1 MVFLMLKKTYW
12 KSLTPLVIVLI
23 LGATILWAHNGVKD
37 PIVIKR
43 MKLMS
48 SMADNTKVL
57 GQMIKKQIP
66 FDAELAMEALTAIG
80 DLAKATPAA
89 FEINASD
96 PKTGAKQIIWDEFKD
111 FSELANQLADIAA
124 MSSISTYDDV
134 RPVLM
139 QTARSCKACHSKYR
153 K

>member
-1 MVFLMLKKTYW
+1 MLKKTYW

-66 FDAELAMEALTAIG
+66 FDAELAMEALTSIG

-124 MSSISTYDDV
+124 TNSISTYDDL

-139 QTARSCKACHSKYR
+139 QTARSCKACHGKYR

>member
-1 MVFLMLKKTYW
+1 
-12 KSLTPLVIVLI
+12 
-23 LGATILWAHNGVKD
+23 
-37 PIVIKR
+37 
-43 MKLMS
+43 MS

-57 GQMIKKQIP
+57 GQMIRKQIP

-80 DLAKATPAA
+80 DLSQATPAA
-89 FEINASD
+89 FEINISD

-124 MSSISTYDDV
+124 TSSISTYDDL

>member
-1 MVFLMLKKTYW
+1 MLKKTYW
-12 KSLTPLVIVLI
+12 KSLTPLVIVLT

-66 FDAELAMEALTAIG
+66 FDAELAMEALTSIG

-111 FSELANQLADIAA
+111 FSELANQLAEIAA
-124 MSSISTYDDV
+124 TNSISTYDDL

>member
-1 MVFLMLKKTYW
+1 MLKKTYW
-12 KSLTPLVIVLI
+12 KSLTPLVIVLT
-23 LGATILWAHNGVKD
+23 LGATILWAQSGIKD
-37 PIVIKR
+37 PIVVKR
-43 MKLMS
+43 MKLMY

-57 GQMIKKQIP
+57 GQMIRKQIP

-89 FEINASD
+89 FEINVSD

-111 FSELANQLADIAA
+111 FSELANQLADSAA
-124 MSSISTYDDV
+124 TSSISTYDDL

>member
-1 MVFLMLKKTYW
+1 MVFLMLKKIYW
-12 KSLTPLVIVLI
+12 KRLTPLVIMFT
-23 LGATILWAHNGVKD
+23 LGATILWAQSGIKD
-37 PIVIKR
+37 PIVVKR
-43 MKLMS
+43 MKLMY

-57 GQMIKKQIP
+57 GQMIRKQIP

-80 DLAKATPAA
+80 DLSQATPAA
-89 FEINASD
+89 FEINISD

-111 FSELANQLADIAA
+111 FSELANQLADSAA
-124 MSSISTYDDV
+124 TSSISTYDDL

>member
-1 MVFLMLKKTYW
+1 MLKKTYW
-12 KSLTPLVIVLI
+12 KSLTPLVIVLT

-66 FDAELAMEALTAIG
+66 FDAELAMEALTSIG

-124 MSSISTYDDV
+124 TNSISTYDDL

-139 QTARSCKACHSKYR
+139 QTARSCKACHGKYR

>member
-12 KSLTPLVIVLI
+12 KSLTPLVIVLT
-23 LGATILWAHNGVKD
+23 LGATILWAHSGVKD

-111 FSELANQLADIAA
+111 FSELANQLADSAA
-124 MSSISTYDDV
+124 TSSISTYDDL

>member
-1 MVFLMLKKTYW
+1 MLKKTYW
-12 KSLTPLVIVLI
+12 KSLTPLVIVLT

-57 GQMIKKQIP
+57 GQMIKKRIP
-66 FDAELAMEALTAIG
+66 FDAELAMEALTSIG

-124 MSSISTYDDV
+124 TNSISTYDDL

>member
-1 MVFLMLKKTYW
+1 MLKKIYW
-12 KSLTPLVIVLI
+12 KRLTPLVIMFT
-23 LGATILWAHNGVKD
+23 LGATILWAQSGIKD
-37 PIVIKR
+37 PIVVKR
-43 MKLMS
+43 MKLMY

-57 GQMIKKQIP
+57 GQMIRKQIP

-111 FSELANQLADIAA
+111 FSELANQLADSAA
-124 MSSISTYDDV
+124 TSSISTYDDL

>member
-12 KSLTPLVIVLI
+12 KSLTPLVIILT
-23 LGATILWAHNGVKD
+23 LGATILWAHSGVKD

-111 FSELANQLADIAA
+111 FSELANQLADSAA
-124 MSSISTYDDV
+124 TSSISTYDDL

>member
-1 MVFLMLKKTYW
+1 MLKKTYW
-12 KSLTPLVIVLI
+12 KSLTPLVIVLT

-66 FDAELAMEALTAIG
+66 FDAELAMEALTSIG

-111 FSELANQLADIAA
+111 FSELANKLADIAA
-124 MSSISTYDDV
+124 TNSISTYDDL

>member
-1 MVFLMLKKTYW
+1 MVFLMLKKIYW
-12 KSLTPLVIVLI
+12 KSLTPLVIILT
-23 LGATILWAHNGVKD
+23 LGATILWAQSGIKD
-37 PIVIKR
+37 PIVVKR
-43 MKLMS
+43 MKLMY

-57 GQMIKKQIP
+57 GQMIRKQIP

-96 PKTGAKQIIWDEFKD
+96 PKTGSKQIIWDEFKD
-111 FSELANQLADIAA
+111 FSELANQLADSAA
-124 MSSISTYDDV
+124 TSSISTYDDL

>member
-1 MVFLMLKKTYW
+1 MLKKIYW
-12 KSLTPLVIVLI
+12 KSLTPLVIILT
-23 LGATILWAHNGVKD
+23 LGATILWAQSGIKD
-37 PIVIKR
+37 PIVVKR
-43 MKLMS
+43 MKLMY

-57 GQMIKKQIP
+57 GQMIRKQIP

-89 FEINASD
+89 FEINVSD

-124 MSSISTYDDV
+124 TNSISTYDDL

>member
-1 MVFLMLKKTYW
+1 MVFLMLKKIYW
-12 KSLTPLVIVLI
+12 KSLTPLVIILT
-23 LGATILWAHNGVKD
+23 LGATILWAQSGIKD
-37 PIVIKR
+37 PIVVKR
-43 MKLMS
+43 MKLMY

-57 GQMIKKQIP
+57 GQMIRKQIP

-80 DLAKATPAA
+80 DLSQATPAA
-89 FEINASD
+89 FEINISG

-111 FSELANQLADIAA
+111 FSELANQLADSAA
-124 MSSISTYDDV
+124 TSSISTYDDL

-153 K
+153 R

>member
-1 MVFLMLKKTYW
+1 MLKKTYW
-12 KSLTPLVIVLI
+12 KSLTPLVIVLT
-23 LGATILWAHNGVKD
+23 LVATILCAHNGVKD

-66 FDAELAMEALTAIG
+66 FDAELAMEALTSIG

-124 MSSISTYDDV
+124 TNSISTYDDL

>member
-1 MVFLMLKKTYW
+1 MLKKTYW
-12 KSLTPLVIVLI
+12 KSLTPLVIVLT

-66 FDAELAMEALTAIG
+66 FDAELAMEALTSIG

-124 MSSISTYDDV
+124 TNSISTYDDL

-153 K
+153 R

>member
-1 MVFLMLKKTYW
+1 MLKKTYW
-12 KSLTPLVIVLI
+12 KSLTPLVIVLT

-57 GQMIKKQIP
+57 GQMIKKQIL
-66 FDAELAMEALTAIG
+66 FDAELAMEALTSIG

-124 MSSISTYDDV
+124 TNSISTYDDL

>member
-1 MVFLMLKKTYW
+1 MLNKTYW
-12 KSLTPLVIVLI
+12 KSLTPLVIVLT

-66 FDAELAMEALTAIG
+66 FDAELAMEALTSIG

-124 MSSISTYDDV
+124 TNSISTYDDL

>member
-1 MVFLMLKKTYW
+1 MLKKTYW
-12 KSLTPLVIVLI
+12 KSLTPLVIVLT

-37 PIVIKR
+37 PIVVKR
-43 MKLMS
+43 MKLMY

-57 GQMIKKQIP
+57 GQMIRKQIP

-124 MSSISTYDDV
+124 TNSISTYDDL

>member
-1 MVFLMLKKTYW
+1 MVFLMLKKIYW
-12 KSLTPLVIVLI
+12 KSLTPLVIILT
-23 LGATILWAHNGVKD
+23 LGATILWAQSGIKD
-37 PIVIKR
+37 PIVVKR
-43 MKLMS
+43 MKLMY

-57 GQMIKKQIP
+57 GQMIRKQIP

-89 FEINASD
+89 FEINVSD

-111 FSELANQLADIAA
+111 FSELANQLADSAA
-124 MSSISTYDDV
+124 TSSISTYDDL

>member
-1 MVFLMLKKTYW
+1 MLKKTYW
-12 KSLTPLVIVLI
+12 KSLTPLVIVLT

-66 FDAELAMEALTAIG
+66 FDAELAMEALTSIG

-124 MSSISTYDDV
+124 TNSISTYDDL
-134 RPVLM
+134 RPVLI

>member
-1 MVFLMLKKTYW
+1 MLKKIYW
-12 KSLTPLVIVLI
+12 KSLTPLVIILT
-23 LGATILWAHNGVKD
+23 LGATILWAQSGIKD
-37 PIVIKR
+37 PIVVKR
-43 MKLMS
+43 MKLMY

-57 GQMIKKQIP
+57 GQMIRKQIP

-89 FEINASD
+89 FEISASD

-111 FSELANQLADIAA
+111 FSELANQLADSAA
-124 MSSISTYDDV
+124 TSSISTYDDL

>member
-1 MVFLMLKKTYW
+1 MVFLMLKKIYW
-12 KSLTPLVIVLI
+12 KRLTPLVIMLT
-23 LGATILWAHNGVKD
+23 LGATILWAQSGIKD
-37 PIVIKR
+37 PIVVKR
-43 MKLMS
+43 MKLMY

-57 GQMIKKQIP
+57 GQMIRKQIP

-80 DLAKATPAA
+80 DLSQATPAA
-89 FEINASD
+89 FEINISD

-124 MSSISTYDDV
+124 TSSISTYDDL

-153 K
+153 R

>member
-1 MVFLMLKKTYW
+1 MLKKTYW
-12 KSLTPLVIVLI
+12 KSLTPLVIVLT

-66 FDAELAMEALTAIG
+66 FDAELAMEALTSIG

-96 PKTGAKQIIWDEFKD
+96 PKTGAKQIIRDEFK
-111 FSELANQLADIAA
+111 
-124 MSSISTYDDV
+124 
-134 RPVLM
+134 
-139 QTARSCKACHSKYR
+139 
-153 K
+153 

>member
-1 MVFLMLKKTYW
+1 MLKKTYW
-12 KSLTPLVIVLI
+12 KSLTPLVIVLT
-23 LGATILWAHNGVKD
+23 LGATILWAQSGIKD

-66 FDAELAMEALTAIG
+66 FDAELAMEALTSIG

-124 MSSISTYDDV
+124 TNSISTYDDL

>member
-1 MVFLMLKKTYW
+1 MVFLMLKKIYW
-12 KSLTPLVIVLI
+12 KSLTPLVIILT
-23 LGATILWAHNGVKD
+23 LGATILWAQSGIKD
-37 PIVIKR
+37 PIVVKR
-43 MKLMS
+43 MKLMY

-57 GQMIKKQIP
+57 GQMIRKQIP

-96 PKTGAKQIIWDEFKD
+96 PKTGAKQIIWNEFKD

-124 MSSISTYDDV
+124 TNSISTYDDL

>member
-1 MVFLMLKKTYW
+1 MLKKTYW
-12 KSLTPLVIVLI
+12 KSLTPLVIVLT

-66 FDAELAMEALTAIG
+66 FDAELAMEALTSIG

-124 MSSISTYDDV
+124 TNSISAYDDL

-139 QTARSCKACHSKYR
+139 QTARFCKACHSKYR

>member
-1 MVFLMLKKTYW
+1 MLKKIYW
-12 KSLTPLVIVLI
+12 KSLTPLVIILT
-23 LGATILWAHNGVKD
+23 LGATILWAQSGIKD
-37 PIVIKR
+37 PIVVKR
-43 MKLMS
+43 MKLMY

-57 GQMIKKQIP
+57 GQMIRKQIP

-80 DLAKATPAA
+80 DLSQATPAA
-89 FEINASD
+89 FEINISD

-124 MSSISTYDDV
+124 TNSISTYDDL

>member
-12 KSLTPLVIVLI
+12 KSLTPLVIILT
-23 LGATILWAHNGVKD
+23 LGATILWAQSGIKD
-37 PIVIKR
+37 PIVVKR
-43 MKLMS
+43 MKLMY

-57 GQMIKKQIP
+57 GQMIRKQIP

-89 FEINASD
+89 FEINVSD

-111 FSELANQLADIAA
+111 FSELANQLADSAA
-124 MSSISTYDDV
+124 TSSISTYDDL

>member
-1 MVFLMLKKTYW
+1 MLKKTYW
-12 KSLTPLVIVLI
+12 KSLTPLVIVLT

-48 SMADNTKVL
+48 SIADNTKVL

-66 FDAELAMEALTAIG
+66 FDAELAMEALTSIG

-124 MSSISTYDDV
+124 TNSISTYDDL

>member
-1 MVFLMLKKTYW
+1 MLKKTYW
-12 KSLTPLVIVLI
+12 KSLTPLVIVLT

-66 FDAELAMEALTAIG
+66 FDAELAMEALTSIG

-124 MSSISTYDDV
+124 TNSISTYNDL

>member
-1 MVFLMLKKTYW
+1 MVFLMLKKIYW
-12 KSLTPLVIVLI
+12 KSLTPLVIILT
-23 LGATILWAHNGVKD
+23 LGATILWAQSGIKD
-37 PIVIKR
+37 PIVVKR
-43 MKLMS
+43 MKLMY

-57 GQMIKKQIP
+57 GQMIRKQIP

-111 FSELANQLADIAA
+111 FSELANQLAEIAA
-124 MSSISTYDDV
+124 TNSISTYDDLS
-134 RPVLM
+134 PVLM

>member
-1 MVFLMLKKTYW
+1 MVFLMLKKIYW
-12 KSLTPLVIVLI
+12 KSLTPLVIILT
-23 LGATILWAHNGVKD
+23 LGATILWAQSGIKD
-37 PIVIKR
+37 PIVVKR
-43 MKLMS
+43 MKLMY

-57 GQMIKKQIP
+57 GQMIRKQIP

-111 FSELANQLADIAA
+111 FSELANQLADSAA
-124 MSSISTYDDV
+124 TSSISTYDDL

>member
-1 MVFLMLKKTYW
+1 MLKKIYW
-12 KSLTPLVIVLI
+12 KSLTPLVIILT
-23 LGATILWAHNGVKD
+23 LGATILWAQSGIKD
-37 PIVIKR
+37 PIVVKR
-43 MKLMS
+43 MKLMY

-57 GQMIKKQIP
+57 GQMIRKQIP

-89 FEINASD
+89 FEINVSD

-124 MSSISTYDDV
+124 TSSISTYDDL

>member
-1 MVFLMLKKTYW
+1 MLKKTYW

>member
-1 MVFLMLKKTYW
+1 MLKKIYW
-12 KSLTPLVIVLI
+12 KSLTPLVIILT
-23 LGATILWAHNGVKD
+23 LGATILWAQSGIKD
-37 PIVIKR
+37 PIVVKR
-43 MKLMS
+43 MKLMY

-57 GQMIKKQIP
+57 GQMIRKQIP

-80 DLAKATPAA
+80 DLSQATPAA
-89 FEINASD
+89 FEINISD

-124 MSSISTYDDV
+124 TNSISTYDDLK
-134 RPVLM
+134 PVLM

>member
-1 MVFLMLKKTYW
+1 MVFLMLKKIYW
-12 KSLTPLVIVLI
+12 KSLTPLVIILT
-23 LGATILWAHNGVKD
+23 LGATILWAQSGIKD
-37 PIVIKR
+37 PIVVKR
-43 MKLMS
+43 MKLMY

-57 GQMIKKQIP
+57 GQMIRKQIP

-89 FEINASD
+89 FEVNVSD

-111 FSELANQLADIAA
+111 FSELANQLIDIAA
-124 MSSISTYDDV
+124 TSSISNYDDL

>member
-1 MVFLMLKKTYW
+1 MLKKIYW
-12 KSLTPLVIVLI
+12 KRLTPLVIMLT
-23 LGATILWAHNGVKD
+23 LGATILWAQSGIKD
-37 PIVIKR
+37 PIVVKR
-43 MKLMS
+43 MKLMY

-57 GQMIKKQIP
+57 GQMIRKQIP

-80 DLAKATPAA
+80 DLSQATPAA
-89 FEINASD
+89 FEINISG

-111 FSELANQLADIAA
+111 FSELANQLADSAA
-124 MSSISTYDDV
+124 TSSISTYDDL

>member
-1 MVFLMLKKTYW
+1 MLKKTYL
-12 KSLTPLVIVLI
+12 KSLTPLVIVLT

-66 FDAELAMEALTAIG
+66 FDAELAMEALTSIG

-124 MSSISTYDDV
+124 TNSISTYDDL

>member
-1 MVFLMLKKTYW
+1 MVFLMLKKIYW
-12 KSLTPLVIVLI
+12 KSLTPLVIILT
-23 LGATILWAHNGVKD
+23 LGATILWAQSGIKD
-37 PIVIKR
+37 PIVVKR
-43 MKLMS
+43 MKLMY

-57 GQMIKKQIP
+57 GQMIRKQIP

-80 DLAKATPAA
+80 DLSQATPAA
-89 FEINASD
+89 FEINISD

-111 FSELANQLADIAA
+111 FSELANQLADRAA
-124 MSSISTYDDV
+124 TNSISTYDDL